1 MKDRGARLSVLSRTL
16 QSILKLS
23 ALCGLLALTLPA
35 CAHIGTPNVFVQANA
50 GPYPLYV
57 ILTPP
62 AVIPG
67 QATVS
72 AICTC
77 TNIHSISAQANVLEG
92 ESARNMPEG
101 MALAPGPAGSHEF
114 DGTVWI
120 MTQGSWQVRLQVAGD
135 AGPGTLAIPLPA
147 SPTRLMR
154 MSRPFGALLIVLG
167 LVLIAG
173 FASLAAALAEAGL
186 EPGTE
191 PSAADRRRGRRTA
204 LIALGGCVLLL
215 ALGNHLWRQE
225 ISRYSGNIYQPLTMT
240 PSLTPGNRLD
250 LQLRPPGVVQE
261 ILSTRRLDDLVL
273 DHNHLMHLYVIRWPA
288 MDVAFHLHPEQVAAG
303 DFALALP
310 TVPPG
315 DYRLVA
321 DIVHATGFPET
332 ATATLHIDVPHGHPL
347 TGDDAE
353 GLLPVFQAAADSPS
367 GRSMTLPDGY
377 QYRLAISTPGTD
389 AATPQAI
396 QANTPVVLRF
406 TLLDPGG
413 KAPTDMANYMG
424 MLGHAAI
431 VKADGSVFAHIHPD
445 GSVAMPAYMMANA
458 AASSQPRSADT
469 SMPGMDMS
477 GAPGTLPLSNTAAFP
492 FGFPSAGRYR
502 IIVQMKHGATIETG
516 AVDLQVQ

>member
-1 MKDRGARLSVLSRTL
+1 VLSRTL
-16 QSILKLS
+16 HSILKLFL
-23 ALCGLLALTLPA
+23 LCGLLALALPA
-35 CAHIGTPNVFVQANA
+35 RAHIGTPNVFVQANA

-57 ILTPP
+57 TLTPP

-72 AICTC
+72 VICAC
-77 TNIHSISAQANVLEG
+77 SNIRSISAQANVLEG

-101 MALAPGPAGSHEF
+101 MALSPGPPGSHEF

-173 FASLAAALAEAGL
+173 FASLAAAVSEAQI

-191 PSAADRRRGRRTA
+191 PTAADRRHGYRAA
-204 LIALGGCVLLL
+204 LIALAGCVILL

-240 PSLTPGNRLD
+240 PSLTPGNRLH

-261 ILSTRRLDDLVL
+261 ILATRRLDDLVL
-273 DHNHLMHLYVIRWPA
+273 DHNHLMHLYIIRWPA
-288 MDVAFHLHPEQVAAG
+288 MDVAFHLHPDQLSAG
-303 DFALALP
+303 DFELTLP

-315 DYRLVA
+315 DYRLFA

-332 ATATLHIDVPHGHPL
+332 ATATLHLDVPHGLPL

-353 GLLPVFQAAADSPS
+353 GPLPTFQISADAPPAMF
-367 GRSMTLPDGY
+367 MTLPDGY
-377 QYRLAISTPGTD
+377 RYRLAISTPGTD
-389 AATPQAI
+389 TATTSAI
-396 QANTPVVLRF
+396 RANTPVVLRF
-406 TLLDPGG
+406 TLLDPAG

-431 VKADGSVFAHIHPD
+431 VKSDGSVFAHIHPD
-445 GSVAMPAYMMANA
+445 GSVSMPAYMMANA
-458 AASSQPRSADT
+458 AASPQSANP
-469 SMPGMDMS
+469 SMPGMDMPS
-477 GAPGTLPLSNTAAFP
+477 DVALSNTAAFP

-516 AVDLQVQ
+516 AVDLLVQ